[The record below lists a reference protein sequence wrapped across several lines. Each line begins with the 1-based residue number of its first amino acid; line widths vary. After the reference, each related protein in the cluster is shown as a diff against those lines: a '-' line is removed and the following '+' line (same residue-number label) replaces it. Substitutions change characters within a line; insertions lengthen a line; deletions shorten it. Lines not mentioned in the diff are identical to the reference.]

1 MNKKSTE
8 GRVAGGG
15 ACRWWVYG
23 HKWFYT
29 KELLVR
35 LGGRVNV

>member
-1 MNKKSTE
+1 MKRSLLK
-8 GRVAGGG
+8 GVLLAAVLAVGGL
-15 ACRWWVYG
+15 YG
-23 HKWFYT
+23 HQWFYT